1 MAHYTPKP
9 PISARCVRRSDLHG
23 CPRPRPGHLAH
34 VRCPAHYLANAS
46 LCQRAGSGWFCTA
59 PAATPGAT
67 DSLSS
72 CPCSGPEPAP
82 PATTEG
88 LTFAVL
94 GSSVP
99 CKPIEAES
107 RPRGARK
114 SGVATAGR
122 GGSFFRS
129 PRAPRAPR
137 PGARPPPK
145 DGTDPAPASS
155 HHPSSLSPQ
164 FDYPGFSFPPGHPIN
179 HDWHQTLTTEVGGG
193 SRSFSSFTRHTH
205 ARSTR
210 NGGAGPRTQ
219 QCTCGQPRHP

>member
-1 MAHYTPKP
+1 MPAT
-9 PISARCVRRSDLHG
+9 RSVS
-23 CPRPRPGHLAH
+23 HLAH

-46 LCQRAGSGWFCTA
+46 LCQRAGSEWFCTA

-67 DSLSS
+67 NSLSS

-88 LTFAVL
+88 LIL
-94 GSSVP
+94 QISVHP
-99 CKPIEAES
+99 YLASRS
-107 RPRGARK
+107 RPSPGHEWREKVGLRWQAAAAHF
-114 SGVATAGR
+114 SG
-122 GGSFFRS
+122 
-129 PRAPRAPR
+129 PRAH
-137 PGARPPPK
+137 PGPL
-145 DGTDPAPASS
+145 DPARDHHPRTAPSRRPLQE
-155 HHPSSLSPQ
+155 HHPSTLSPQ